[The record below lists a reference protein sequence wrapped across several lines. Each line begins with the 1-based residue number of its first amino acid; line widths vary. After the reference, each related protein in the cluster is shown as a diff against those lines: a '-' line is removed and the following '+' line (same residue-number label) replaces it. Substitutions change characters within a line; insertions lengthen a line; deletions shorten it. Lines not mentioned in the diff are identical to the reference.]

1 MRVKVYSQIINSTRA
16 VNMVEGKEDV
26 GTGTSSRVV
35 PPLLPSQL
43 AVCAPSP
50 EVKLFVAPD
59 QGKASLVNI
68 SSSSHHL
75 VQCSDELGGNF
86 EVD

>member
-1 MRVKVYSQIINSTRA
+1 MRLKVYSQIISNTHD
-16 VNMVEGKEDV
+16 VNMEEAKEDV
-26 GTGTSSRVV
+26 GTGTLSRVV

-43 AVCAPSP
+43 AVCAPLP
-50 EVKLFVAPD
+50 ELKLFVAPD
-59 QGKASLVNI
+59 QGKASLVDI
-68 SSSSHHL
+68 SSSLHHL